1 MSFQF
6 VLKEIKVKRKKI
18 YSILHNV
25 LSSFIQISYIFIYI
39 IFNNNHLSRKL
50 SSAFWFSTLL
60 TCAFKLLNTLI
71 IFWFLVNRNN
81 FEWYFSELSVGT
93 DSFILFQIV
102 YKAIFTLQNNK
113 KPNKIWKT

>member
-25 LSSFIQISYIFIYI
+25 LSSSIQISYIFIYI

-50 SSAFWFSTLL
+50 SSAF
-60 TCAFKLLNTLI
+60 
-71 IFWFLVNRNN
+71 
-81 FEWYFSELSVGT
+81 
-93 DSFILFQIV
+93 
-102 YKAIFTLQNNK
+102 
-113 KPNKIWKT
+113 